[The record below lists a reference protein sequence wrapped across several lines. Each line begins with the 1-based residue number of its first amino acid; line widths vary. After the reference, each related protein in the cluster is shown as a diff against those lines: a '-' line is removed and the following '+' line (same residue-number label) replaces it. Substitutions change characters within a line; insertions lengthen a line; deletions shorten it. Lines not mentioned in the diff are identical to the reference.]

1 MFFPA
6 ATLYLLAQA
15 FINQTFTV
23 ETSFAVLFLAQLFY
37 VSWSIHSSGIFNY
50 IESLRWIVDRALDTV
65 VFLCLWIIS
74 SCCPVDWVKWPV
86 IVLAMCYTAT
96 VPGLAGARFNCRI
109 GSGLRKTDQIMTRKI
124 MALLVVSHGLL
135 VPFHVCVNTKALV
148 EDFIRR
154 RPVPSHI

>member
-6 ATLYLLAQA
+6 ATLYLLVRA
-15 FINQTFTV
+15 FIHQTFTV
-23 ETSFAVLFLAQLFY
+23 ETSFAVLFLTQIFY
-37 VSWSIHSSGIFNY
+37 VSWSIHSSGIYNY
-50 IESLRWIVDRALDTV
+50 IESLRWIIDRALDST
-65 VFLCLWIIS
+65 VFLCLWLGS
-74 SCCPVDWVKWPV
+74 SFLYPVDWVKWPV
-86 IVLAMCYTAT
+86 LVLAMCYTLT

-135 VPFHVCVNTKALV
+135 MPFHVCVNTKALV

-154 RPVPSHI
+154 RPVN